1 MPGTLVVVE
10 SPTKAKT
17 LERYLGQGFTV
28 RASYGHIRDLPKSK
42 LGVDVE
48 GDFEPEY
55 VVPEDSERAVRELR
69 SALKRAGDLILA
81 TDYDRE
87 GEAIAFHVAEV
98 LKVDPELAKR
108 VTFTE
113 ITKDAILEAFQHPRS
128 IDLRLVEAQQARR
141 ILDRLVG
148 YRLSPV
154 LWKKV
159 RAGLSAGRV
168 QSVAVRLIVE
178 REREIRAFQPVEYW
192 SVEARL
198 TPNGDEQPFIARL
211 APFFNT

>member
-10 SPTKAKT
+10 SPSKAKT
-17 LERYLGQGFTV
+17 IERYLGGDFTV

-42 LGVDVE
+42 LGVDPE
-48 GDFEPEY
+48 QDFAPDY
-55 VVPEDSERAVRELR
+55 IVPEDSERHVRELK
-69 SALKRAGDLILA
+69 SALKRSDDLILA

-87 GEAIAFHVAEV
+87 GEAIAWHVATLLGVE
-98 LKVDPELAKR
+98 PARARR

-113 ITKDAILEAFQHPRS
+113 ITKDAILEAFRHPRE

-148 YRLSPV
+148 YRISPI
-154 LWKKV
+154 LWRRV
-159 RAGLSAGRV
+159 RPGLSAGRV

-178 REREIRAFQPVEYW
+178 RER
-192 SVEARL
+192 
-198 TPNGDEQPFIARL
+198 
-211 APFFNT
+211 